1 MRADGLLR
9 TGPGRRWLLLG
20 AFGVLL
26 AAMVAAV
33 TFGSYPVSVGQVFQ
47 ILGSRLGFGQAD
59 GEAAIIV
66 WEIRLPRVLLSAL
79 VGAAL
84 ALSGAVFQGIFRN
97 PLVEP
102 YILGVS
108 SGAACGAALAIV
120 LVGGMFSTGLFAFLF
135 AMLAMGLA
143 YATATSRKQTPL
155 VSLLL
160 AGTIVSSVFTSL
172 LNYLKVAAPENQLRE
187 ITFWL
192 MGGFYT
198 ADWGKVA
205 LLGPLVLLGLAVLW
219 PLGWKLNV
227 MTMGDAEARSMG
239 LSTGRL
245 KLLFILLGTL
255 LTALS
260 VSQAGIISWVG
271 LMIPHISRMTVG
283 PDHRYLL
290 PLSATLGGVFLVVCD
305 TLARTLV
312 MGELPISILTSILG
326 APYLIYLL
334 RANRQVYFSE

>member
-1 MRADGLLR
+1 MRVDGLLR
-9 TGPGRRWLLLG
+9 TRRGRRWMLAGTLT
-20 AFGVLL
+20 ALL
-26 AAMVAAV
+26 AVMLAAV
-33 TFGSYPVSVGQVFQ
+33 TFGSYRVSIPEILQV
-47 ILGSRLGFGQAD
+47 IGSRLGLGGAES
-59 GEAAIIV
+59 EAAIIV
-66 WEIRLPRVLLSAL
+66 WEIRLPRVLLAAL

-120 LVGGMFSTGLFAFLF
+120 LAGGMLSTGMTAFAF

-143 YATATSRKQTPL
+143 YSMATSRRQTPL

-160 AGTIVSSVFTSL
+160 AGTIISSIFTSI
-172 LNYLKVAAPENQLRE
+172 LNYLKVAASDNKLRE

-198 ADWGKVA
+198 ADWQKVA
-205 LLGPLVLLGLAVLW
+205 LLAPLTLLGLLVLW

-239 LSTGRL
+239 LAVGRL
-245 KLLFILLGTL
+245 KLLFVLLGTFI
-255 LTALS
+255 TAIS
-260 VSQAGIISWVG
+260 VSQVGIISWVG
-271 LMIPHISRMTVG
+271 LMIPHMARMTIG

-290 PLSATLGGVFLVVCD
+290 PLSATLGGIFLVVCD

-312 MGELPISILTSILG
+312 MGELPISIITSILG

-334 RANRQVYFSE
+334 RANRQVYFHE